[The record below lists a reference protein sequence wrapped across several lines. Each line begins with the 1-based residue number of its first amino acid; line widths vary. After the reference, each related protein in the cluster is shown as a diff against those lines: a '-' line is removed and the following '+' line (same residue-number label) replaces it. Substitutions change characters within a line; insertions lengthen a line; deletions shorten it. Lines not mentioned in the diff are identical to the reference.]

1 MKTVVALTQGD
12 RVGDSS
18 RMAEPAAGGTV
29 EPYIPASKS
38 LPELTAGALIL
49 GSLLSIILSGAN
61 AYLGM
66 FAGMTV
72 SASVPAAVISMGI
85 FRAIRRGNILQN
97 NGVQTAAASGEGL
110 AAGVIFTL
118 PALIMLGT
126 WTSFSYIETT
136 LIAGFGGILG
146 VLFTIPLR
154 RALIIDQP
162 LQFPEGVATAEVL
175 KVGAEGGGGVG
186 VLVIAGLLGASIKIG
201 ATGLKLWAEIAEFAT
216 YVGSGTSSVAKGA
229 AASKAGAPLYFGI
242 NASPA
247 LLSVGYIVG
256 FNVAAV
262 IFAGAAL
269 NRWVAMPLFGAL
281 GDPATIVV
289 DPDSHGAAALL
300 AKDAAYAAY
309 ADGVQ
314 LVGTLLERLKVS
326 WVPDVLAMVEPW
338 GFTNHG
344 AIAGDV
350 GVRAIALSGP
360 LPDVDAV
367 TAAARYQGSATR
379 YLGVGGMLVG
389 GVWSLFKLRKSLLGG
404 IKAGLDAYKK
414 AKQGGA
420 ASVPRTERDMPM
432 NIILILIALSII
444 PLFAIFWYFLD
455 QAGADN
461 AVLISAVMSVVVVV
475 AGFLFSA
482 VASYMAGLV
491 GSSNNP
497 VSGITISTILVSA
510 LLLLGLGLEA
520 PAGPVAA
527 ILIGGV
533 VCCAA
538 AIGGDNLQDLKC
550 GQLVGSTPWKQQ
562 VMQILGVVV
571 AALAMAPILNL
582 LNDAYGIGDK
592 LPAPQAG
599 LMSTVSKGVFAG
611 GLPWLIIGIGAVI
624 AVIVIALDVW
634 LQSRNSKVRIPVMA
648 FAVGVYLPFDLNVP
662 IMLGGIVALLVQKSL
677 DKVKAGPERRGEVE
691 RMGLLA
697 AAGFITGEALMGIGL
712 AVPVAATLDEDVI
725 KITSEHWTSSPWFK
739 APSLIL
745 VALSLTLLYKLA
757 LKREPKGKGSGP
769 DGGTDFPAAR
779 IVDND
784 DK

>member
-1 MKTVVALTQGD
+1 
-12 RVGDSS
+12 
-18 RMAEPAAGGTV
+18 MADKV

-38 LPELTAGALIL
+38 LPELTVGVIIL
-49 GSLLSIILSGAN
+49 GSLLSVILAGAN

-85 FRAIRRGNILQN
+85 LRALRTGNILQN
-97 NGVQTAAASGEGL
+97 NAVQTAAASGEGL

-118 PALIMLGT
+118 PALIILGV
-126 WTSFSYIETT
+126 WSRFSYVETT

-186 VLVIAGLLGASIKIG
+186 VLVLAGVIGAVVKLG
-201 ATGLKLWAEIAEFAT
+201 ATGLRLWAEIVEFGGWLAKPAA
-216 YVGSGTSSVAKGA
+216 AKGA
-229 AASKAGAPLYFGI
+229 VAAKSGVPFYFGI

-269 NRWVAMPLFGAL
+269 NRWIAVPLFSAL
-281 GDPATIVV
+281 GDASTIII
-289 DPDSHGAAALL
+289 DPDKHTTLADALAGAGAI
-300 AKDAAYAAY
+300 DAA
-309 ADGVQ
+309 GITHKFV
-314 LVGTLLERLKVS
+314 
-326 WVPDVLAMVEPW
+326 
-338 GFTNHG
+338 
-344 AIAGDV
+344 
-350 GVRAIALSGP
+350 
-360 LPDVDAV
+360 
-367 TAAARYQGSATR
+367 TR

-389 GVWSLFKLRKSLLGG
+389 GLWSLFKLRKSLLGG
-404 IKAGLDAYKK
+404 ITAGLAAYKATK
-414 AKQGGA
+414 TGGA
-420 ASVPRTERDMPM
+420 DAVPRTERDMPM
-432 NIILILIALSII
+432 NIILILIGASVV
-444 PLFAIFWYFLD
+444 PLFFIFWHFTD
-455 QAGADN
+455 SPG
-461 AVLISAVMSVVVVV
+461 VSAVMAVVMII

-510 LLLLGLGLEA
+510 LLLLAMGLKS
-520 PAGPVAA
+520 PVGPVAA

-562 VMQILGVVV
+562 VMQILGVAV

-582 LNDAYGIGDK
+582 LNDAYGIGSK
-592 LPAPQAG
+592 GLPAPQAN
-599 LMSTVSKGVFAG
+599 LMGTVAKGVFAG
-611 GLPWLIIGIGAVI
+611 GLPWDIIGIGAGV
-624 AVIVIALDVW
+624 AVVVIALDAV
-634 LQSRNSKVRIPVMA
+634 LTARKSAIRIPVMA

-662 IMLGGIVALLVQKSL
+662 IFLGGVVAWLVARVL
-677 DKVKAGPERRGEVE
+677 DRMKASHERRGEVE

-697 AAGFITGEALMGIGL
+697 AAGFITGEALLGIGL
-712 AVPVAATLDEDVI
+712 AVPVAVKHDENAAALFGGDYADF
-725 KITSEHWTSSPWFK
+725 KI
-739 APSLIL
+739 PSLFFVGL
-745 VALSLTLLYKLA
+745 VLVLLYKLA
-757 LKREPKGKGSGP
+757 LRREPAGSP
-769 DGGTDFPAAR
+769 KPPKNNGGNLPTAVAR
-779 IVDND
+779 ERSD
-784 DK
+784 D

>member
-1 MKTVVALTQGD
+1 MSDAPK
-12 RVGDSS
+12 
-18 RMAEPAAGGTV
+18 V
-29 EPYIPASKS
+29 EPYIPATTR
-38 LPELTAGALIL
+38 LPELTIGVIVLGCVLSVIL
-49 GSLLSIILSGAN
+49 AGAN

-85 FRAIRRGNILQN
+85 FRLIRRGNILQN
-97 NGVQTAAASGEGL
+97 NAVQTAAASGEGL

-118 PALIMLGT
+118 PALVLLGV
-126 WTSFSYIETT
+126 WDRFSYLETT

-186 VLVIAGLLGASIKIG
+186 VLVLTAVVGAIVKVG
-201 ATGLKLWAEIAEFAT
+201 MTGLKLWTEVVQFGTWLTGGKGVAAT
-216 YVGSGTSSVAKGA
+216 KSA
-229 AASKAGAPLYFGI
+229 AATKAGAPFYFGI

-262 IFAGAAL
+262 IFAGSVL
-269 NRWVAMPLFGAL
+269 NRWIAVPLFSMFGNTDAV
-281 GDPATIVV
+281 IV
-289 DPDSHGAAALL
+289 DPDTHTTLTTALNGLNPLDAADTIHGA
-300 AKDAAYAAY
+300 
-309 ADGVQ
+309 V
-314 LVGTLLERLKVS
+314 
-326 WVPDVLAMVEPW
+326 
-338 GFTNHG
+338 
-344 AIAGDV
+344 
-350 GVRAIALSGP
+350 
-360 LPDVDAV
+360 
-367 TAAARYQGSATR
+367 TR

-404 IKAGLDAYKK
+404 ITAGLDAYKK
-414 AKQGGA
+414 RRDGGGDA
-420 ASVPRTERDMPM
+420 VARTEHDMPM
-432 NIILILIALSII
+432 NFILIAIVASVI
-444 PLFAIFWYFLD
+444 PLFFIFNHFTD
-455 QAGADN
+455 SIG
-461 AVLISAVMSVVVVV
+461 ISAVMAVLMIV

-510 LLLLGLGLEA
+510 LLLLGLGLEGKTGA
-520 PAGPVAA
+520 VAA

-571 AALAMAPILNL
+571 AAFAMAPVLNL
-582 LNDAYGIGDK
+582 LNDAYKIGSPG
-592 LPAPQAG
+592 LPAPQAN
-599 LMSTVSKGVFAG
+599 LMGTVAKGVFEG
-611 GLPWLIIGIGAVI
+611 GLPWSIIGMGAAI
-624 AVIVIALDVW
+624 AATIIVIDVV
-634 LQSRNSKVRIPVMA
+634 LESRKATVRIPVMA
-648 FAVGVYLPFDLNVP
+648 FAVGVYLPFHLNVP
-662 IMLGGIVALLVQKSL
+662 IFIGGVIAALVARTL
-677 DKVKAGPERRGEVE
+677 DKLKASPERRGVVE

-712 AVPVAATLDEDVI
+712 AVPVAAMHNENAIAFFRPFRFDLAVVHQCHSETLTCHSTYSDVWI
-725 KITSEHWTSSPWFK
+725 
-739 APSLIL
+739 PSLFF
-745 VALSLTLLYKLA
+745 VATVMFLLYRLA
-757 LKREPKGKGSGP
+757 LRP
-769 DGGTDFPAAR
+769 DPHTPTS
-779 IVDND
+779 
-784 DK
+784 